1 MNEKISL
8 KVFQVLLLSG
18 MLLFFTT
25 DIFSQNKKVSGKVV
39 DEAGNGVPNVTVTV
53 KGSKDA
59 TQTDANGDYTFNATE
74 NAVLVFSSVG
84 FASNEVKTKGKNSVN
99 ITLSSQVSK
108 LNEVVVVGYGTQ
120 RKVDL
125 TGSVSSISKKD
136 FVDKPFTSPD
146 QILAGRVTGVNIANR
161 SGDPGAPIDVRIR
174 GVGTIGNNQPLWVID
189 GVPTVQTTNISVNT
203 SSSTESNPL
212 AGINPSDIESIDIL
226 KDASASAI
234 YGARAANGVIIVTTK
249 RGKEGR
255 TTLTYDGYAG
265 TSYVPANKIIDVLDV
280 SQYIKVQE
288 DAGNPEIASIR
299 AFSEK
304 PFVNWQKTLLRSKP
318 LTNHNMSIS
327 GGTKNFSF
335 NISGGYL
342 AQQGNEPS
350 QDFKRGSLRANSDLK
365 VGKYLKFGESVLL
378 SSVNRLVQSE
388 EGRFAAFGSAHNAPY
403 YAIYDDKDPFGYNPS
418 SNATRG
424 VGATGVNYV
433 FSTNTK
439 YTETRVVTRKALAT
453 AYGELEP
460 IAGLKYRLQV
470 GAEYN
475 VGDGFFFQEN
485 VPIDYGTGTHGSLL
499 VQERPIELTTTI
511 THTLT
516 YKKTVGKSDFT
527 VLVGEEETNFQYS
540 KLRIQG
546 RDLVNS
552 SIRLASVAAS
562 SASANEADQWA
573 IRGVL
578 ARLFYAY
585 DDKYL
590 LTFSTRRD
598 ESSRFSSANR
608 SGIFPSFSVGWKL
621 SNENFMKDS
630 KLINDMKI
638 RGSWGQSGNQFTG
651 NNFSYISTLA
661 TTIYYPI
668 GNTQTPVRGLAPIL
682 FANSNLKWETN
693 EQTDFGLDASLLGHK
708 IDITVDYYNKKSKN
722 VLLSLPLPYVSGYF
736 LPADANL
743 GSIQNSGIELS
754 VNYRNKVGGLQYNIG
769 GNITTVK
776 NMVLSLGGI
785 PEIIT
790 GTGGA
795 QTHRTT
801 VGEPLGYFYGYKTN
815 GLYQNAGDIAKDPSA
830 SPDAAPGD
838 IRFVDVNG
846 RGADG
851 KLTGKPDGKI
861 TADDQVKLGSSIPTF
876 YYGFNLSVKY
886 DNFDAEIFLQGVG
899 GNQVYNAARAG
910 LESMNSGSNQSVSVL
925 KRWSGEGTSNS
936 MPRATWNDLN
946 NNNRYSDRW
955 IESGAFMRIKTIQ
968 LGYTIPKAR
977 LQSVTHDIV
986 AGSRFYIS
994 VQNLTTFTKYH
1005 GYDPEVTRAQSFQKG
1020 EFPLA
1025 NGVDGGGSPQPTI
1038 VQLGWQISFN

>member
-1 MNEKISL
+1 MNVKISP
-8 KVFQVLLLSG
+8 KGFQVLLLSG
-18 MLLFFTT
+18 LLMLFTT

-53 KGSKDA
+53 KGSKEA
-59 TQTDANGDYTFNATE
+59 TQTDANGDYSFNATE

-84 FASNEVKTKGKNSVN
+84 FAPIETTTKGKTSVN

-146 QILAGRVTGVNIANR
+146 QILAGRATGVNIANR

-203 SSSTESNPL
+203 SSATESNPL
-212 AGINPSDIESIDIL
+212 AGINPGDIESMDIL

-255 TTLTYDGYAG
+255 TTLTYDGYVG
-265 TSYVPANKIIDVLDV
+265 NSYVPSNKIIDVLNVD
-280 SQYIKVQE
+280 QFIKLQE
-288 DAGNPEIASIR
+288 DAGNPNA
-299 AFSEK
+299 ADYKTFSGK
-304 PFVNWQKTLLRSKP
+304 PFVNWQKAILSTKP
-318 LTNHNMSIS
+318 LTSHNMSVS

-342 AQQGNEPS
+342 TQEGNERS
-350 QDFKRGSLRANSDLK
+350 QGFKRASMRANSDLK

-378 SSVNRLVQSE
+378 SSTNRLVQSE
-388 EGRFAAFGSAHNAPY
+388 EGTYAAFSSARNAPY
-403 YAIYDDKDPFGYNPS
+403 YAIYDAADPYGYNPS
-418 SNATRG
+418 NNTTRG
-424 VGATGVNYV
+424 AGATATNY
-433 FSTNTK
+433 FFTTDTK

-475 VGDGFFFQEN
+475 VGDGFYFQEN
-485 VPIDYGTGTHGSLL
+485 EPIDYGNGTHGSLL

-516 YKKTVGKSDFT
+516 YKKSFGKNDLT

-540 KLRIQG
+540 KFRIQG

-552 SIRLASVAAS
+552 SIRLASVAAGS
-562 SASANEADQWA
+562 SSANEADQWA

-578 ARLFYAY
+578 GRIFYAY

-608 SGIFPSFSVGWKL
+608 SGIFPSFSAGWKI
-621 SNENFMKDS
+621 SNEKFMKDS

-668 GNTQTPVRGLAPIL
+668 GNTQTPVRGLAPII
-682 FANSNLKWETN
+682 FANGNLKWETN
-693 EQTDFGLDASLLGHK
+693 EQIDIGLDASLLDRK
-708 IDITVDYYNKKSKN
+708 IDITIDYFNKKSKN

-754 VNYRNKVGGLQYNIG
+754 VNYRNKVGKLQYNIG

-776 NMVLSLGGI
+776 NRVLSLGGI

-815 GLYQNAGDIAKDPSA
+815 GLYQNAGDISKDPAA

-838 IRFVDVNG
+838 IRFVDVN
-846 RGADG
+846 
-851 KLTGKPDGKI
+851 KDGKI
-861 TADDQVKLGSSIPTF
+861 TADDQVKLGSSIPKY
-876 YYGFNLSVKY
+876 YYGINLSAKY
-886 DNFDAEIFLQGVG
+886 GGFDGEIFLQGVG
-899 GNQVYNAARAG
+899 GFQIYNAGRSG
-910 LESMNSGSNQSVSVL
+910 LESMNGGNNQSARVL
-925 KRWSGEGTSNS
+925 NRWTAEGKSNS
-936 MPRATWNDLN
+936 IPRATYADLN

-955 IESGAFMRIKTIQ
+955 IENGSFMRIKTIQ
-968 LGYTIPKAR
+968 LGFTVPKAR
-977 LQSVTHDIV
+977 LQSVTHDII
-986 AGSRFYIS
+986 ASSRFYVS
-994 VQNLTTFTKYH
+994 VQNLATFTKYL
-1005 GYDPEVTRAQSFQKG
+1005 GYDPEVTRTQSFQKG

-1025 NGVDGGGSPQPTI
+1025 NGIDGGGSPQPAI
-1038 VQLGWQISFN
+1038 VQLGWQITFN